1 MVIKER
7 PMGNSVQMN
16 FRITP
21 ELRGAVAAA
30 AKQSGLTLPDW
41 LRYVVA
47 RAAHEGAFAPRME
60 RRAHGTKP
68 KTARKP
74 RATGG

>member
-1 MVIKER
+1 
-7 PMGNSVQMN
+7 MGNTVQMN

-21 ELRGAVAAA
+21 DLREAVEEA
-30 AKQSGLTLPDW
+30 AKRSGLTLPDW

-47 RAAHEGAFAPRME
+47 RAANEGAFAPKE
-60 RRAHGTKP
+60 RRAHGSKT